1 MAVNRNSV
9 SFAPASHR
17 AQMWSAFVS
26 WVLALACGGL
36 PMHGSA
42 FAGEAESGPAAGVKV
57 MVFDVFG
64 TVVDCR
70 SSIIDEG
77 QRLGKAKGL
86 KVDWAAFA
94 DAWLSA
100 YARSVGKV
108 RKGELPWT
116 RLDALNRMSLDE
128 LLGRFKIEGLSEE
141 EKADFNRAWERLK
154 PWPDTVEGLTR
165 LRKRFVIA
173 PLSNGNLGMM
183 TNLAKHAR
191 LPWDCVLSAE
201 LVRHYKPDPE
211 VYLSA
216 AEFFGLKPGEVM
228 MIAAHEGDLQVP
240 KKLGMRTAYVHR
252 RGEGPRLPPAGA
264 YDFVVKDFLELAA
277 RLGL

>member
-1 MAVNRNSV
+1 MVLNKGKV
-9 SFAPASHR
+9 PLAPASHGMR
-17 AQMWSAFVS
+17 IRIAFVTCAI
-26 WVLALACGGL
+26 ALVCSGL
-36 PMHGSA
+36 SMHGSA

-70 SSIIDEG
+70 SSLIAEG
-77 QRLGKAKGL
+77 QQRGRAKGL

-94 DAWLSA
+94 DAWVSA
-100 YARSVGKV
+100 YVRSVGKV
-108 RKGELPWT
+108 RKRELPWT

-128 LLGRFKIEGLSEE
+128 LLGRFKIEGLTED

-154 PWPDTVEGLTR
+154 PWPDAVEGLTR

-173 PLSNGNLGMM
+173 PLSNGNLGLM
-183 TNLAKHAR
+183 TNLSKHAG
-191 LPWDCVLSAE
+191 LPWDCILSAE
-201 LVRHYKPDPE
+201 LVRRYKPDPE

-228 MIAAHEGDLQVP
+228 MVAAHEGDLQVP

-252 RGEGPRLPPAGA
+252 PGEGSRLPPTGS
-264 YDFVVKDFLELAA
+264 YDFVVKDFLELAS